1 MLRTIGSV
9 LIAYGAFLL
18 LAGVIGWIATGEAS
32 TSALLNGGIFG
43 SLMMALGVLV
53 RHGRMW
59 TYPAAMSATGIFTL
73 TFAWRGV
80 LQWQHVITDD
90 PSRVWVAILLSVMFA
105 ASAVVLRFLVRHYR
119 H

>member
-1 MLRTIGSV
+1 MLRTIGTV
-9 LIAYGAFLL
+9 LIAYGTFLL
-18 LAGVIGWIATGEAS
+18 AAGVIGYVATGEAS

-43 SLMMALGVLV
+43 SLMIVLGILV

-80 LQWQHVITDD
+80 VQWRHVLVDD
-90 PSRVWVAILLSVMFA
+90 ASRLWVAILLTIMFV
-105 ASAVVLRFLVRHYR
+105 ASAIVLRFLLQHYR